1 MHVVHLTASA
11 AFGGPERQILG
22 LAAALPDEFRTT
34 IASFREG
41 GRCRDFLGR
50 AAAGGFTAVELT
62 HDTPRLAAGVREIAR
77 LLADA
82 DVVLCHGYKAAL
94 LGRPA
99 ARRAG
104 IPAVAVSRGWTWENW
119 KVQAY
124 TLADRLHLRCMD
136 HVVCVSDGQAR
147 KVRRAGVPPNRV
159 SVIRNSARLSAFAGD
174 PDPAARGKLLAY
186 FPAGADIRRVVVAAG
201 RFSPEKGFDVLLD
214 AAAMALRAD
223 PHAGLVVFGD
233 GDLRPLLEAQIARLN
248 LAERVRLPG
257 FIADL
262 DHLLPAADIVAL
274 PSHSEGLPNVL
285 LEAAAAGVPVVATRV
300 GGVPEVVTDGETG
313 LLVPPA
319 DPAALAAALGRLLA
333 DEPCQRRF
341 GAAGRRAMH
350 AGFTFAAQAAAYA
363 DLLGRLARRPLLAG
377 VA

>member
-11 AFGGPERQILG
+11 GFGGPERQILG
-22 LAAALPDEFRTT
+22 LAAALPDGFRTT

-50 AAAGGFTAVELT
+50 AAGAEFAAVELT
-62 HDTPRLAAGVREIAR
+62 NDTPRLAAGVREITE
-77 LLADA
+77 LLSDA

-99 ARRAG
+99 ARRARV
-104 IPAVAVSRGWTWENW
+104 PAVAVSRGWTWENW
-119 KVQAY
+119 KVRAY
-124 TLADRLHLRCMD
+124 TLADQLHLRCMD
-136 HVVCVSDGQAR
+136 HVVCVSEGQAR

-186 FPAGADIRRVVVAAG
+186 FPAGADVRRVIVAAG

-214 AAAMALRAD
+214 AAALALRAD

-233 GDLRPLLEAQIARLN
+233 GDLRPHLEAQISRLH
-248 LAERVRLPG
+248 LADRVRLPG

-262 DHLLPAADIVAL
+262 DILLPAADIVAL

-300 GGVPEVVTDGETG
+300 GGVPEVVADGKTG

-319 DPAALAAALGRLLA
+319 VPAALAVALGDMLA
-333 DEPCQRRF
+333 DEARRRGF
-341 GAAGRRAMH
+341 GAAGRRKMH
-350 AGFTFAAQAAAYA
+350 AEFTFAAQATAYA
-363 DLLGRLARRPLLAG
+363 ELLGRLAGRRSLAG